1 MWLTSPSA
9 QHPAE
14 KVVHTAVGI
23 VVHIGAEAA
32 AHIVAGIAVHIAV
45 DTAAHTG
52 AEAAAHIAVD
62 TVGNEELLDPTL
74 ADLIDYPYDFYPLYK
89 QIRRG

>member
-32 AHIVAGIAVHIAV
+32 AHIVAHIAV